1 MPHLLLLLLVPFMA
15 MGQRGKAVKYYER
28 AESALTKG
36 NGAEAERMLK
46 QAIEADSTLLEA
58 HLMLAEWL
66 LDAGRKEESL
76 QHYAAVTR
84 QNATFHTPAWLEQGK
99 LELDAAGN
107 FARVQSFTG
116 ASEPAGAPLDLGT
129 GAPNYDK
136 AIYCFQRFLELDKRA
151 PKRRGEAERGIETA
165 RFRKEAVANP
175 VEFNPINLGAAVNSA
190 DDEYLPALTVDGGTL
205 IFTRRFPRRATTT
218 ANTPKEEDL
227 FFYSGITNPLEQ
239 ITNPLEHDPLR
250 DAKDYHVAR
259 PLPHPLNSN
268 DNEGAEC
275 ISQDGRIIFFTA
287 CGRPDGGGRCDIYMC
302 VRRGDKWGKPRNI
315 GMPVNSGAWEGQ
327 PSFSIDG
334 KTLYFVSNRKGGY
347 GGMDIWKTTFEDGK
361 WTEPVNLGPEINTPG
376 NEMSPFIHYD
386 DQTLYF
392 ASDGHV
398 GMGGMD
404 IFVARRTENGERWST
419 PVNLGYPI
427 NTPGDESSLIV
438 DASAS
443 MAYFASDRP
452 GGFGGLDIYCFELPQ
467 SLRPTPTTCY
477 QGKVT
482 DAKTGAPLASDLRIV
497 DLSSGETV
505 ANTSSDGVSGDY
517 TISLPSGRSY
527 AFHVTAKGYL
537 FHSETENGELRTENG
552 ERKTEWRAVGSADN
566 GELRTEKKTIDI
578 KLQPIEAGSSIA
590 LRNIFFET
598 GKAELLP
605 SSDYEIDRLVELLKN
620 NPTMK
625 VEIAGH
631 TDNVGSDQANLTL
644 SEARAK
650 AVRDRLIAKGI
661 NASRL
666 SFRGYGESRP
676 VASNDTPEGRAE
688 NRRVEMTI
696 QQ

>member
-28 AESALTKG
+28 AEAALTKG

-116 ASEPAGAPLDLGT
+116 ASDPAGTPVDLGT

-250 DAKDYHVAR
+250 DAKDYHVAQ

-404 IFVARRTENGERWST
+404 IFVARRTENGERKTENGERWST
-419 PVNLGYPI
+419 PINLSYPI

-438 DASAS
+438 DATAS

-537 FHSETENGELRTENG
+537 FHSETENGERKTENG
-552 ERKTEWRAVGSADN
+552 ER
-566 GELRTEKKTIDI
+566 RTEKKTIDI

-605 SSDYEIDRLVELLKN
+605 SSDYEINRLVELLKN
-620 NPTMK
+620 NPTLK
-625 VEIAGH
+625 VELAGH
-631 TDNVGSDQANLTL
+631 TDNVGSDQANQAL

-650 AVRDRLIAKGI
+650 AVRDRLIANGI

-676 VASNDTPEGRAE
+676 VASNDTPEGRTE